1 MISWIRVT
9 LSPFNRIFPTSH
21 TFHNPNTQ
29 ILSSLHLNIHLRS
42 VIQNYVHVLVKTL
55 SVTKNDILSTL
66 ITPSMRSLFCE
77 SVKENDKRK
86 CSQMHCHFEKGYA
99 LKETED
105 DINRLK
111 KSFIILTRHSL
122 SSNFVTEI

>member
-1 MISWIRVT
+1 
-9 LSPFNRIFPTSH
+9 
-21 TFHNPNTQ
+21 
-29 ILSSLHLNIHLRS
+29 
-42 VIQNYVHVLVKTL
+42 
-55 SVTKNDILSTL
+55 
-66 ITPSMRSLFCE
+66 MR
-77 SVKENDKRK
+77 
-86 CSQMHCHFEKGYA
+86 CHFEKGYA